1 MSIDVRN
8 LTFRYDRGT
17 SLEKTSLED
26 VSLSIDKGEFVL
38 IGGEIGSGKSTL
50 VRHFNGLLKPFSGQV
65 TVDGMAAHEK
75 KVKARVG
82 VLFQFPQQQL
92 FGRTVFE
99 DVAFG
104 PRNFGYRGN
113 ELDLQVHSALELL
126 GLGKEIYSVS
136 PFRLSGGQM
145 RLVAIAGVLAS
156 RLDYI
161 VLDEPF
167 SGLDAENKKI
177 LLSALRHLNSRGT
190 SVIVV
195 SHRMSD
201 LLSVADRVFLLDQG
215 NLVFG
220 GTPAEYVK
228 HAPSHLPEITCLMKE
243 LRRKG
248 FDVRG
253 DIFNIDDAFS
263 EISRVLNTKE
273 AVRR

>member
-1 MSIDVRN
+1 VSIDIRN
-8 LTFRYDRGT
+8 LTFRYNPGT
-17 SLEKTSLED
+17 PLEKTSLKD
-26 VSLSIDKGEFVL
+26 ISLSIGKGEFVL

-50 VRHFNGLLKPFSGQV
+50 VRHFNGLLKPSSGQV
-65 TVDGMAAHEK
+65 TVDGMAAHAK

-104 PRNFGYRGN
+104 PRNFGLRGN
-113 ELDLQVHSALELL
+113 ELEEQVYSALELL
-126 GLGKEIYSVS
+126 GFDKEICSNS
-136 PFRLSGGQM
+136 PFHLSGGQM

-156 RLDYI
+156 RPEYL

-167 SGLDAENKKI
+167 SGLDAENRTI
-177 LLSALRHLNSRGT
+177 LLSALRFLNSRGT

-195 SHRMSD
+195 SHRIPD
-201 LLSVADRVFLLDQG
+201 LLSVADRIFLLDQG
-215 NLVFG
+215 NLAFG

-228 HAPSHLPEITCLMKE
+228 YAPSLPEITCLMKE
-243 LRRKG
+243 LRSKG
-248 FDVRG
+248 FDVRD
-253 DIFNIDDAFS
+253 DIFHIDDAFS

-273 AVRR
+273 AVGR

>member
-1 MSIDVRN
+1 MSIDIRN
-8 LTFRYDRGT
+8 LTFRYNPGT
-17 SLEKTSLED
+17 PLEKTSLKD
-26 VSLSIDKGEFVL
+26 ISLSINKGEFVL

-50 VRHFNGLLKPFSGQV
+50 VRHFNGLLKPSSGQV
-65 TVDGMAAHEK
+65 TVDGMAAHAK

-82 VLFQFPQQQL
+82 VLFQFPQKQL

-104 PRNFGYRGN
+104 PRNFGLRGN
-113 ELDLQVHSALELL
+113 ELEEQVYSALELL
-126 GLGKEIYSVS
+126 GFDKEICSNS
-136 PFRLSGGQM
+136 PFHLSGGQM

-156 RLDYI
+156 RPEYL

-167 SGLDAENKKI
+167 SGLDAENRTL
-177 LLSALRHLNSRGT
+177 LLSALRLLNSRGT

-195 SHRMSD
+195 SHRISD

-215 NLVFG
+215 NLAFS

-228 HAPSHLPEITCLMKE
+228 YVPSLPEITFLMKE
-243 LRRKG
+243 LRSKG
-248 FDVRG
+248 FDVRD
-253 DIFNIDDAFS
+253 DIFHIDDAFS

-273 AVRR
+273 AVGR

>member
-1 MSIDVRN
+1 MSIDIRN
-8 LTFRYDRGT
+8 LTFKYNPGTPLENT
-17 SLEKTSLED
+17 SLKD
-26 VSLSIDKGEFVL
+26 INLSIDKGEFVL

-50 VRHFNGLLKPFSGQV
+50 VRHFNGLLKPSSGQV

-75 KVKARVG
+75 KVKAKVG
-82 VLFQFPQQQL
+82 MLFQFPQQQL

-104 PRNFGYRGN
+104 PQNFGYRGN
-113 ELDLQVHSALELL
+113 ELDMKVHSTLELL

-156 RLDYI
+156 RPDYI

-201 LLSVADRVFLLDQG
+201 LLSAADRIFLLDHG

-220 GTPAEYVK
+220 GTSAEYVK
-228 HAPSHLPEITCLMKE
+228 YAPSHLPEITCLMKE

-248 FDVRG
+248 FDVRD
-253 DIFNIDDAFS
+253 DIFHIDDAFG
-263 EISRVLNTKE
+263 EISRFLNTKGI
-273 AVRR
+273 AGK

>member
-8 LTFRYDRGT
+8 LTFKYDPGT
-17 SLEKTSLED
+17 PLEKTSLKN
-26 VSLSIDKGEFVL
+26 VSLSIGKGEFVL

-50 VRHFNGLLKPFSGQV
+50 VRHFNGLLKPSSGQV
-65 TVDGMAAHEK
+65 TVDDMAAHAK

-104 PRNFGYRGN
+104 PRNFGLRSN
-113 ELDLQVHSALELL
+113 ELEVQVHSALELL

-136 PFRLSGGQM
+136 PFHLSGGQM

-156 RLDYI
+156 RPEYL

-177 LLSALRHLNSRGT
+177 LLSALRHLNSRGI

-220 GTPAEYVK
+220 GTPGEYVK
-228 HAPSHLPEITCLMKE
+228 YAPSHLPEITCLMKE

-253 DIFNIDDAFS
+253 DIFNIDDAFC
-263 EISRVLNTKE
+263 EISRLLKTKE
-273 AVRR
+273 AVGR